1 MHSSQVSLLRYTNY
15 LIPDK
20 AFFEAGIAC
29 RAVGWNNM
37 AFVFLNRFLD
47 ICDAIE
53 DGSTDMLDH
62 SDFSDTDIPYDIV
75 LPEDYSI
82 TVSLLLHDNDMIK
95 IIC

>member
-1 MHSSQVSLLRYTNY
+1 
-15 LIPDK
+15 
-20 AFFEAGIAC
+20 
-29 RAVGWNNM
+29 M
-37 AFVFLNRFLD
+37 ALVFLNRFLD

-82 TVSLLLHDNDMIK
+82 TVSCWRPQL
-95 IIC
+95 